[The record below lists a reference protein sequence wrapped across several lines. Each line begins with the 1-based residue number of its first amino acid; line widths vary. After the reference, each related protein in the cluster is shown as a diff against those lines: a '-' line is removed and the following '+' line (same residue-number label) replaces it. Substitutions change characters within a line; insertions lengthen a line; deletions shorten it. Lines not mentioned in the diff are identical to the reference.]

1 MAQLL
6 YYIGKQL
13 VTFLMCIICG
23 KGYTRYLIFLIWKEG
38 GYVSVGYK
46 FGSKKFLLFQNT
58 ASCFLSLLKNC
69 EIFFSLYKFGVLN
82 EARCYKQSYFSF
94 NLITRLPAP
103 LCSIDILTSV
113 WLTVVLTWFCI
124 MRPARLLLVHWLSFT
139 VSGTTQ
145 QSGIIDVTRGWAFSV
160 IRWFPHASDVADRR
174 MGTSQDRER
183 DENNQFV
190 VVVR

>member
-1 MAQLL
+1 
-6 YYIGKQL
+6 
-13 VTFLMCIICG
+13 MCIICG
-23 KGYTRYLIFLIWKEG
+23 KGYTWYLIFLIWKEG

-46 FGSKKFLLFQNT
+46 FESKKFYSFKIQHH
-58 ASCFLSLLKNC
+58 AFWVYWKIVKISSLC
-69 EIFFSLYKFGVLN
+69 ISLGFWMKPDL
-82 EARCYKQSYFSF
+82 SYFSF

-103 LCSIDILTSV
+103 LYGIDILTSV
-113 WLTVVLTWFCI
+113 WLTVVNMVRI

-145 QSGIIDVTRGWAFSV
+145 QSGIIDVTRGWAYSV
-160 IRWFPHASDVADRR
+160 IRWFPHASDVAKRR

-190 VVVR
+190 VVVW

>member
-1 MAQLL
+1 
-6 YYIGKQL
+6 
-13 VTFLMCIICG
+13 MCIICG
-23 KGYTRYLIFLIWKEG
+23 KGYTWYLIFLIWKEG

-46 FGSKKFLLFQNT
+46 FESKKFYSFKIQHHAFWVYWKT
-58 ASCFLSLLKNC
+58 VKFSSLC
-69 EIFFSLYKFGVLN
+69 ISLGFWMKPDCN
-82 EARCYKQSYFSF
+82 KQSYFSF

-103 LCSIDILTSV
+103 LCSIDILTSI

-145 QSGIIDVTRGWAFSV
+145 QSGIIDVTRGWAYSV
-160 IRWFPHASDVADRR
+160 IRWFSLASDVAERR

-183 DENNQFV
+183 EMKIINL
-190 VVVR
+190 